1 MKTLEANKMEPFEPT
16 HPGEVIKD
24 EIEYRG
30 ISQRALA
37 AQIGVSYT
45 QLNEVLNGKRT
56 LNTELALLISAAL
69 DIDAEPLLAMQ
80 TRYDIIT
87 ARRNQGFLSRLKSI
101 RKIAAAELLRG
112 MGVDFEILTKETP
125 EDYPANLPLDEVPK
139 YLSLQKSLAFTDEE
153 LPADFLLITSDTV
166 VICESEILGKPKD
179 REDAARMLQLLSG
192 KTHHVVTG
200 VTVRS
205 KEKTESFA
213 VRSNVAFAQL
223 DAEEINYYIEH
234 CKPFDKAGAY
244 GIQEWIG
251 YVGISGLEGSF
262 YNVMGLPTRK
272 LYQCLKSF

>member
-1 MKTLEANKMEPFEPT
+1 
-16 HPGEVIKD
+16 
-24 EIEYRG
+24 
-30 ISQRALA
+30 
-37 AQIGVSYT
+37 
-45 QLNEVLNGKRT
+45 
-56 LNTELALLISAAL
+56 
-69 DIDAEPLLAMQ
+69 
-80 TRYDIIT
+80 
-87 ARRNQGFLSRLKSI
+87 
-101 RKIAAAELLRG
+101 
-112 MGVDFEILTKETP
+112 MGVNFEILTKETP
-125 EDYPANLPLDEVPK
+125 EHYPADLPLDEVPK

-166 VICESEILGKPKD
+166 VICEGEILGKPKD
-179 REDAARMLQLLSG
+179 REDAARMLRLLSA

-213 VRSNVAFAQL
+213 VRSDVTFAQL
-223 DAEEINYYIEH
+223 DAEEIDYYIEQ